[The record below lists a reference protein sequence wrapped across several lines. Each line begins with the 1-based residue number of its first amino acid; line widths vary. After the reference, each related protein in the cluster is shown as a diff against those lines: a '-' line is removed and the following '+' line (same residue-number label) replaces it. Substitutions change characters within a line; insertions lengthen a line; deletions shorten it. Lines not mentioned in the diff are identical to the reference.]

1 MVADCRID
9 HGGQLC
15 FLTGVDRGRVVLRIV
30 WTQSFSRELFVDD
43 GVGGIVRIV
52 TTPRVVSVGAAH

>member
-15 FLTGVDRGRVVLRIV
+15 FFTGVDRGRVVLRIV
-30 WTQSFSRELFVDD
+30 WTQSFSRELLVDV

>member
-1 MVADCRID
+1 M
-9 HGGQLC
+9 
-15 FLTGVDRGRVVLRIV
+15 LRIV
-30 WTQSFSRELFVDD
+30 GTQSFSRELLVDV